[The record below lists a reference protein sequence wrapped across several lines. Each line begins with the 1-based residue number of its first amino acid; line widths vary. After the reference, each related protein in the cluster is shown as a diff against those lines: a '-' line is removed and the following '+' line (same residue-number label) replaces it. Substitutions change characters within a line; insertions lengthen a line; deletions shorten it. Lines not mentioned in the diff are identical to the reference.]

1 LTTIKELIPAKT
13 AFVFPGQGSQAVGM
27 GRDLADAFAAARG
40 VFEKADQ
47 VLGFGLSEIMWNGP
61 VEALNDTV
69 NTQPALFVHSLAS
82 FAVFTDLF
90 PGFRPSLLAGHSL
103 GELSALTAGDAL
115 PFSDAV
121 QLVRL
126 RGELMKRAGELHPG
140 GMAAVLNL
148 DIAVLEGICADTS
161 TATEPV
167 QVANDNSPGQIV
179 ISGARPA
186 VERAMEKAKTAGARR
201 VIPLAV
207 SIAAHSKLMEP
218 IQDEWNRAV
227 STAGLRDSTIPLIGN
242 VDAAKILTSDELAG
256 DIQRQMQ
263 SRVRWTETIEVAR
276 RLGADTFVEVG
287 TGSVLLG
294 LIKRIAVDSTGL
306 TLGTAADFAALQ
318 S

>member
-1 LTTIKELIPAKT
+1 
-13 AFVFPGQGSQAVGM
+13 M
-27 GRDLADAFAAARG
+27 GRDLADTFAAARG
-40 VFEKADQ
+40 VFETADEI
-47 VLGFGLSEIMWNGP
+47 LGFDLSEIMWNGP

-82 FAVFTDLF
+82 FAVFAELF
-90 PGFRPSLLAGHSL
+90 PEFRPAVLAGHSL
-103 GELSALTAGDAL
+103 GELSALTAGGAL
-115 PFSDAV
+115 PFSAAV
-121 QLVRL
+121 QLVRR
-126 RGELMKRAGELHPG
+126 RGELMKRAGELNPG

-148 DIAVLEGICADTS
+148 DIAVLEGICADSS

-167 QVANDNSPGQIV
+167 QVANDNSPGQVV

-186 VERAMEKAKTAGARR
+186 VERAMEKAKAAGARR

-218 IQDEWNRAV
+218 IQGEWNQAV
-227 STAGLRDSTIPLIGN
+227 SNVALRDSTIPLIGN
-242 VDAAKILTSDELAG
+242 VDAAKISKSAELAG

-263 SRVRWTETIEVAR
+263 SRVRWTETIQVAR
-276 RLGADTFVEVG
+276 QGGVDTFVEVG

-294 LIKRIAVDSTGL
+294 LVKRIAADSKGL
-306 TLGTAADFAALQ
+306 TLGTAADFAAIQ

>member
-1 LTTIKELIPAKT
+1 LASIKDLNPTQT
-13 AFVFPGQGSQAVGM
+13 AFLFPGQGSQTVGM
-27 GRDLADAFAAARG
+27 GRDLADTFAAARG
-40 VFEKADQ
+40 IFQKADD
-47 VLGFGLSEIMWNGP
+47 VLGFGLSEIMWTGP

-69 NTQPALFVHSLAS
+69 NTQPALLVHSLAS
-82 FAVFTDLF
+82 FAVFTELF
-90 PGFRPSLLAGHSL
+90 LEFRPALLAGHSL

-115 PFSDAV
+115 PFTDAV

-126 RGELMKRAGELHPG
+126 RGELMKHAGELNPG

-148 DIAVLEGICADTS
+148 DIAVLEGICKDAS

-179 ISGARPA
+179 ISGASPA
-186 VERAMEKAKTAGARR
+186 VERAMERAKAAGARR

-207 SIAAHSKLMEP
+207 SIAAHSKLMQP
-218 IQDEWNRAV
+218 IQEEWNRAV
-227 STAGLRDSTIPLIGN
+227 SNAGLRDATIPLIGN
-242 VDAAKILTSDELAG
+242 VEAATISTAADLAS

-263 SRVRWTETIEVAR
+263 SRVRWTETIQAATKAGVN
-276 RLGADTFVEVG
+276 TFVEVG

-294 LIKRIAVDSTGL
+294 LVKRIAVDSKGL

-318 S
+318 A